1 MYCTLVHFT
10 WEMCA
15 LAVPLKLVQLGY
27 KYVCM
32 YVCMYVS
39 NIFPCICHTLVPEIC
54 VRPEMLHVF
63 QYTEVLTCMIY
74 N

>member
-27 KYVCM
+27 KAM
-32 YVCMYVS
+32 KE
-39 NIFPCICHTLVPEIC
+39 LEKKELEL
-54 VRPEMLHVF
+54 RRA
-63 QYTEVLTCMIY
+63 Q
-74 N
+74 